1 MAEAAEAPA
10 AAPEDTLYHKIIS
23 FVVAYACCLVALF
36 ALLRPM
42 LATYGNPTWNH
53 VVLYTSSGGGSK
65 VEKVVVQGAGGP
77 NFNTIYYPVGNADG
91 VPMYGG
97 EKGGGTST
105 LRREGGMWVAKG
117 HAGVTRYQCKS
128 DAAQPPETGWESLGW
143 GSAPTLQI
151 QKTYDEEES
160 PGGRRKQVWSPV
172 SFRNLPIF
180 HTEIFGM
187 YNNTASVIFFIIRNY
202 GIVALVFMFILPIF
216 FCVVLYYAAAVPFVR
231 LLRETRAALR
241 QARATLAAREP
252 PL

>member
-1 MAEAAEAPA
+1 MINFILLAVLFTPLHLIFVGAYARGFFGYHAQAPGARLPRLCAWAAREPLA
-10 AAPEDTLYHKIIS
+10 ALVHA
-23 FVVAYACCLVALF
+23 VAYACCLVALF

-160 PGGRRKQVWSPV
+160 PRG
-172 SFRNLPIF
+172 
-180 HTEIFGM
+180 
-187 YNNTASVIFFIIRNY
+187 NNTASVIFFILHRSSSLSSVIT
-202 GIVALVFMFILPIF
+202 ALLPWSSCSSCPSF
-216 FCVVLYYAAAVPFVR
+216 SA
-231 LLRETRAALR
+231 
-241 QARATLAAREP
+241 
-252 PL
+252 